1 MSKKEYTQEQ
11 IEELILN
18 PNVKSCTSKYIT
30 FTDEFKVRAIDLDK
44 KWFYHRRI
52 FKDFWFPE
60 YIVNSKMPAQLLKN
74 RRWRSKEKWP
84 IWLVGNKK
92 WRQKKETIDTSK
104 TTKDEYIEYLEAKT
118 LYLEEIHK
126 KVSWYYP

>member
-1 MSKKEYTQEQ
+1 
-11 IEELILN
+11 
-18 PNVKSCTSKYIT
+18 
-30 FTDEFKVRAIDLDK
+30 
-44 KWFYHRRI
+44 
-52 FKDFWFPE
+52 
-60 YIVNSKMPAQLLKN
+60 MPAQLLKN

-92 WRQKKETIDTSK
+92 WRQKKENIDTSK
-104 TTKDEYIEYLEAKT
+104 MTKDEYIEYLEAKT